1 MLSPR
6 SEGKKEKDEDDE
18 ERKLKRFFFFF
29 FMEVL
34 WMFAL
39 VRSANVAYNCT
50 GTLLLV

>member
-18 ERKLKRFFFFF
+18 ERKLKRFFFFS
-29 FMEVL
+29 MEVL